1 MSARSAAAGIDA
13 NVELNPSF
21 FGWFDIPRRH
31 EGRGVEENVI
41 AAVVWQDEAESAI
54 VKVSL
59 DYAGLHYSN
68 LFDIELGARR
78 AGTSADPASL
88 TSTTTKSPRSKR
100 KMDGRAC
107 AQFCASSA

>member
-88 TSTTTKSPRSKR
+88 TNTTQAPRSKR
-100 KMDGRAC
+100 KWKGRVGLARIC
-107 AQFCASSA
+107 GW